1 MGIGSRLF
9 LIIFISLG
17 LGIFVSYIIAERD
30 ITDTFQKHII
40 NELQNQASLLAEVVD
55 EVDSIGDLNE
65 ADSLADRLGS
75 ASNVYGMGS
84 YADGGIFS
92 TKPYICGSSY
102 MLRMSN
108 YSKGD
113 WCDTVDGLY
122 WRFVEKNIKFF
133 ESNPR
138 LAVMTRSLTN
148 MNKERKKTIFKSAE
162 EFIDRN
168 TA

>member
-65 ADSLADRLGS
+65 ADSLADNLTLANFCLNKLNPATYFS
-75 ASNVYGMGS
+75 A
-84 YADGGIFS
+84 
-92 TKPYICGSSY
+92 
-102 MLRMSN
+102 
-108 YSKGD
+108 
-113 WCDTVDGLY
+113 
-122 WRFVEKNIKFF
+122 
-133 ESNPR
+133 
-138 LAVMTRSLTN
+138 
-148 MNKERKKTIFKSAE
+148 
-162 EFIDRN
+162 FILFAFGKLIIN
-168 TA
+168 